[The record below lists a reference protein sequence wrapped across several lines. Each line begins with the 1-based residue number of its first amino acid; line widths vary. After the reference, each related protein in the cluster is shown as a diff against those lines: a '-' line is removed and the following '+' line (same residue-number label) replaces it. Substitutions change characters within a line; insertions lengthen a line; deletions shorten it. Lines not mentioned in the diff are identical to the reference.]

1 MQGRLISK
9 IVVGC
14 EILNFFLLFVAHTN
28 AGPATIADAMIRGL
42 PIILNDYIADQ
53 EVGNVPYAV
62 ENGYGKFT
70 TSPKEIAEIV
80 GEWFGPKVHEL
91 KTMIG
96 LDLNL
101 NYQTS
106 VTNIEY

>member
-1 MQGRLISK
+1 MILECKGKNVIFVSTPQISD
-9 IVVGC
+9 I
-14 EILNFFLLFVAHTN
+14 
-28 AGPATIADAMIRGL
+28 M
-42 PIILNDYIADQ
+42 Q